1 MHPVFRVSSSVYNTT
16 GYWYNLFSL
25 LLSIDIAATD
35 ITSNRADLISLQ
47 KVAVWGNVEIVLI
60 QNSVA
65 VKYKRR
71 TLLE

>member
-1 MHPVFRVSSSVYNTT
+1 MLYVYQR
-16 GYWYNLFSL
+16 SL

-47 KVAVWGNVEIVLI
+47 KVAVWGNVEIILI